1 MAEREGPVIARSDT
15 SLNILDSAK
24 SLFATKGYEGTSTR
38 EIAEDAG
45 LTVGAIY
52 KYYPS
57 KAALLEEITTEAATV
72 LEPLLQGE
80 LDEGKDDVLYRLTRR
95 LVIFNLEYTRESK
108 IANEEYRSLPE
119 PALTT
124 AINARRRIRRI
135 FEQAIVDTVGAGEAI
150 DRALVTVLSAIIV
163 GMAATP
169 RDWWHPNQQFSLEQT
184 AHIYASVA
192 VQCVNLRE
200 LTPESLAA
208 PLRGSGL
215 PD

>member
-1 MAEREGPVIARSDT
+1 MARADT
-15 SLNILDSAK
+15 SSNILDSAK
-24 SLFATKGYEGTSTR
+24 TLFASKGYEGTSTR
-38 EIAEDAG
+38 EIAEEAG

-57 KAALLEEITTEAATV
+57 KAALLEEITSEAATV

-80 LDEGKDDVLYRLTRR
+80 LDGGPDDILYRLARR
-95 LVIFNLEYTRESK
+95 LVTFNLEYTRESK

-135 FEQAIVDTVGAGEAI
+135 FEQAIVDTVGAGEAV
-150 DRALVTVLSAIIV
+150 DRSLVTVLSAIIV

-169 RDWWHPNQQFSLEQT
+169 REWWHPGQQFSLEQT

-200 LTPESLAA
+200 LTPEAIVA
-208 PLRGSGL
+208 PLPGTGL